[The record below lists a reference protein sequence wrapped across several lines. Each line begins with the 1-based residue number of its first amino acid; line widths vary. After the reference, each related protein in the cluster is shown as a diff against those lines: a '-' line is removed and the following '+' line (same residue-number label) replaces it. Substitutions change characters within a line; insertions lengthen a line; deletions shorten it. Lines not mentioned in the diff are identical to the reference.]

1 MRWIVTSVSV
11 NPSAVC
17 SVSIVPTRERSASSA
32 TDAENWA
39 ESATMLI
46 PQTMHTATSATGEP
60 PNSSPIVAAQLP
72 LTAIATIVSVVRPSR
87 SARTPAPTHPIAP
100 DAIVTN
106 AASLAAVPATSGGS
120 VSAKLACRKTPIHAH
135 IA

>member
-1 MRWIVTSVSV
+1 V

-32 TDAENWA
+32 IAAENCA
-39 ESATMLI
+39 ESATMLT
-46 PQTMHTATSATGEP
+46 PQTMQTATSAAGLP
-60 PNSSPIVAAQLP
+60 PNSKPIEAAQLP
-72 LTAIATIVSVVRPSR
+72 LMAIATIVSVVRPSR

-100 DAIVTN
+100 DAIVAN
-106 AASLAAVPATSGGS
+106 AASFAAIPADSGGI
-120 VSAKLACRKTPIHAH
+120 VVAKLACRNTPIHAH